1 MKRSLRNKI
10 VNNHD
15 IYATLKE
22 RILFLEYPPGMILNE
37 KALTEEFQVSR
48 TPLREVLNR
57 LEWEQ
62 MVRIFPRTGS
72 LVNELEFEKMIHAYQ
87 IRLEIEGLACR
98 FAAENISDH
107 HVEAI
112 GGLEQECRRLLDR
125 KDMKEIGRI
134 DFKLR
139 DILYGAANNPLLR
152 DISDYLYNITIRAWY
167 LIYERGDWREETSA
181 YLEEVALT
189 RRVLSERD
197 PVKAGETR
205 RNCLAKHI
213 ERIRSKFLSWS

>member
-15 IYATLKE
+15 IYSTLKE

-48 TPLREVLNR
+48 TPLRDVLNR
-57 LEWEQ
+57 LEWER

-72 LVNELEFEKMIHAYQ
+72 LVTELEFEKMIHAYQ
-87 IRLEIEGLACR
+87 IRLEIEAMACR

-107 HVEAI
+107 HLEAI
-112 GGLEQECRRLLDR
+112 GALERECRLLLDR
-125 KDMKEIGRI
+125 KAVQEIGRI
-134 DFKLR
+134 DFQLR

-152 DISDYLYNITIRAWY
+152 DISDYLYNITIRVWY
-167 LIYERGDWREETSA
+167 FIYERGDWREETSA
-181 YLEEVALT
+181 YLEEIVLT
-189 RRVLSERD
+189 KKVLSEGN
-197 PVKAGETR
+197 PVRAGETR
-205 RNCLAKHI
+205 RDCLAKHI